1 MKRVTFKKIEFA
13 TVEEALSRIPDVLK
27 EDMNVFE
34 MSDGN
39 KTIKVR
45 WEGTLTEGMAVPV
58 KGKDEKLISE
68 DMKHMQHLMGYKSE
82 DTLGV
87 VKGVKRIDENETFKT
102 LMGKI
107 STDAKKNSN

>member
-1 MKRVTFKKIEFA
+1 MKRVTFKTEFKSLD
-13 TVEEALSRIPDVLK
+13 EALTKVPSVLK

-34 MSDGN
+34 MTDGN

-45 WEGTLTEGMAVPV
+45 WEGSLTEGIAVAV

-82 DTLGV
+82 NTLGA
-87 VKGVKRIDENETFKT
+87 VKGNARIDENETFKS
-102 LMGKI
+102 LMSKV
-107 STDAKKNSN
+107 SNEKKKD

>member
-13 TVEEALSRIPDVLK
+13 TIEEALAKIPDSLK

-34 MSDGN
+34 MTDGN

-45 WEGTLTEGMAVPV
+45 WEGTLTEGVGVAIIS
-58 KGKDEKLISE
+58 KDEKLISE
-68 DMKHMQHLMGYKSE
+68 DMKHIQHLMSYKSE
-82 DTLGV
+82 NTLGTL
-87 VKGVKRIDENETFKT
+87 KGSNRIDENETFKM

-107 STDAKKNSN
+107 STDAKKKE